1 MWWCA
6 REGRRCDAP
15 HAAPP
20 RVVERSDEV
29 LGTRHESTRP
39 LGPLEAD
46 VCYSSSTAGLSGR
59 ADPAE
64 CFAALALASAS
75 TILSSSGN
83 RRGTAFFSG
92 TY

>member
-1 MWWCA
+1 ML
-6 REGRRCDAP
+6 D
-15 HAAPP
+15 
-20 RVVERSDEV
+20 
-29 LGTRHESTRP
+29 TRHESTRP

-64 CFAALALASAS
+64 CFAALALASSS
-75 TILSSSGN
+75 TILSSSGS

>member
-1 MWWCA
+1 MCA
-6 REGRRCDAP
+6 RGQACHAP

-29 LGTRHESTRP
+29 ATHTRHESTRP

-64 CFAALALASAS
+64 CFAALALASSS
-75 TILSSSGN
+75 TILSSSGS

>member
-1 MWWCA
+1 MP
-6 REGRRCDAP
+6 RRLASSNVRTRWR
-15 HAAPP
+15 H
-20 RVVERSDEV
+20 
-29 LGTRHESTRP
+29 TRHKSARP

-75 TILSSSGN
+75 TILSSVGN